1 MWCCACAFSP
11 ASGGPVSRSLG
22 RPNIL
27 LVQFL
32 GVKNQGIGWWPNN
45 KHQIG
50 QSQGGMWR
58 SKNGFNPPASQ
69 FASIVC
75 AQKGTRVQVSFFS
88 FLLMSSHVCSKT
100 SVCSKNIGV
109 FFCVTY
115 VCSKHKFLKL
125 WFLSCMFNK
134 NIVSV
139 CSKHKHETYFCICSK
154 HKNFWC
160 PFISVQ
166 NITFWKFFLLFNV
179 IHELLK
185 KIFWS
190 IYPVT
195 QNLFYSC
202 FCVNRNIKNN
212 CKIGTLSKCTKST
225 PVPRKKNTQNIQQP
239 QRYKIL

>member
-1 MWCCACAFSP
+1 
-11 ASGGPVSRSLG
+11 
-22 RPNIL
+22 
-27 LVQFL
+27 
-32 GVKNQGIGWWPNN
+32 
-45 KHQIG
+45 
-50 QSQGGMWR
+50 MWR

-185 KIFWS
+185 KFFDQYTLLPKTYFIVVS
-190 IYPVT
+190 VSTETSKTTAKLGPY
-195 QNLFYSC
+195 QNAQSQHLC
-202 FCVNRNIKNN
+202 QE
-212 CKIGTLSKCTKST
+212 
-225 PVPRKKNTQNIQQP
+225 RKTTTS
-239 QRYKIL
+239 